1 MYEPASHHAPNSAL
15 LWPAI
20 LAASASEMAAIF
32 AKQWTNLA
40 LGPDGEAPPQPNWTT
55 PHEVRLALK
64 TVQLRDF
71 STQAAGSPCLLCT
84 PFALHGSALSDLA
97 VGHSLVAALRDAG
110 LTRLFVTDWQSASAD
125 MQFLGIDDYL
135 ADLNVLV
142 DEIGVPV
149 DLIGLCQGGWMAL
162 VYAARFP
169 GKVRKLV
176 LAGAP
181 IDTKAA
187 PSLLSM
193 LANAT
198 VPAAFEELVR
208 LGDGL
213 VPGRKVLKLWGPES
227 AESEN
232 IGHLLQTEA
241 TTGSSAMARLE
252 ASFRDWYAWTVDL
265 PGTFFLEIVEKLYER
280 NEIASGVFRAL
291 GKRIDLA
298 TVHTPIFLLAAT
310 GDELVAPEQLFAAER
325 LVGTPSHDIRK
336 VTAHCRHLG
345 LFMGKQVLQ
354 EIWPDI
360 VQWLSMPPILI
371 RKHNK
376 PIGLPSAALRP
387 SKSQAGLHALSNQSR
402 ADPLT

>member
-1 MYEPASHHAPNSAL
+1 
-15 LWPAI
+15 
-20 LAASASEMAAIF
+20 
-32 AKQWTNLA
+32 
-40 LGPDGEAPPQPNWTT
+40 
-55 PHEVRLALK
+55 
-64 TVQLRDF
+64 
-71 STQAAGSPCLLCT
+71 
-84 PFALHGSALSDLA
+84 
-97 VGHSLVAALRDAG
+97 
-110 LTRLFVTDWQSASAD
+110 

-187 PSLLSM
+187 SSLLSK

-198 VPAAFEELVR
+198 APAAFEELVR
-208 LGDGL
+208 LGEGL
-213 VPGRKVLKLWGPES
+213 VPGRQVLKLWGPES

-232 IGHLLQTEA
+232 IGRLLQTEETA
-241 TTGSSAMARLE
+241 GSAALAHLE

-280 NEIASGVFRAL
+280 NEIARGMFHAL

-298 TVHTPIFLLAAT
+298 TVRVPIFLLAARD
-310 GDELVAPEQLFAAER
+310 DELVAPEQLFAAER

-336 VTAHCRHLG
+336 VTTDCRHLG
-345 LFMGKQVLQ
+345 LFMGKQVLH

-360 VQWLSMPPILI
+360 VQWLSTPPALI
-371 RKHNK
+371 RKRNK
-376 PIGLPSAALRP
+376 PIGLSSAA
-387 SKSQAGLHALSNQSR
+387 
-402 ADPLT
+402 